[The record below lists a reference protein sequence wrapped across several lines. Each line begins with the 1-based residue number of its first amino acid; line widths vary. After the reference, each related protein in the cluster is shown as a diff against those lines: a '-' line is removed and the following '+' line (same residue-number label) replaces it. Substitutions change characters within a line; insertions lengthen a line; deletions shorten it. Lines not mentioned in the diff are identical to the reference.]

1 MKAGQ
6 TLRIAGR
13 SIRAHRL
20 RSALTVLGVVIGI
33 ASVIV
38 FATFGASVQ
47 AEVIAGVGD
56 TNANNVFIVPAD
68 TDEGGPGGLGATGRP
83 LFTEVDVN
91 ALRKQGDVRAVIPQ
105 GLVPLASVTY
115 NNRTIGQNQ
124 ATATIPATFNGSY
137 IVEGRGFESG
147 ESEVVINQAA
157 ADLFGGN
164 DTVGATI
171 RITPASGE
179 RRNVTV
185 VGITSGTRGGFSTGF
200 GDATPRFYL
209 PIDPFY
215 TTTVRSP
222 STPADVKAYPQVTVV
237 ADPSRVNEVK
247 NSVETYMNEESDATQ
262 LLPEGF
268 EINVQ
273 TSGDIVDEIEE
284 LIGQITR
291 FVTGIAVISLVVGA
305 IGIANITL
313 VSVTE
318 RTKEIGIMKAVGAR
332 NRDVL
337 QLFLTEAVLLGAL
350 GAAAGVPLGLAVAWG
365 ATAYA
370 EVGFALAPEWLAFS
384 VVMGITVGVVAG
396 LYPAWRASKIDP
408 IDALR
413 YE

>member
-1 MKAGQ
+1 MKSGQ

-47 AEVIAGVGD
+47 AEVVGGIGE
-56 TNANNVFIVPAD
+56 TNANNMFITPAEVD
-68 TDEGGPGGLGATGRP
+68 DEGPGGLGATGRP
-83 LFTEVDVN
+83 LFTDQDVSGLQEVDGV
-91 ALRKQGDVRAVIPQ
+91 QAVIPQ
-105 GLVPLASVTY
+105 GLAPVSTVG
-115 NNRTIGQNQ
+115 NRTISQDQ
-124 ATATIPATFNGSY
+124 AIATVPETFEGDY
-137 IVEGRGFESG
+137 IVAGERFENG
-147 ESEVVINQAA
+147 AREIVINQAA
-157 ADLFGGN
+157 AELFAGN
-164 DTVGATI
+164 DTVGSTI
-171 RITPASGE
+171 QLTRTSGN
-179 RRNVTV
+179 RTNVTV
-185 VGITSGTRGGFSTGF
+185 VGVTSGTRGVFSTDF
-200 GDATPRFYL
+200 GDATPQFYL
-209 PIDPFY
+209 PVDPFY
-215 TTTVRSP
+215 TTSVRSP
-222 STPADVKAYPQVTVV
+222 STPADVTAYPLVTVV
-237 ADPSRVNEVK
+237 ADPARVNDVK
-247 NSVETYMNEESDATQ
+247 ENVETYMTDDSDAAQ

-273 TSGDIVDEIEE
+273 TTGDIADEIEDVVS
-284 LIGQITR
+284 QITR

-313 VSVTE
+313 VSVAE
-318 RTKEIGIMKAVGAR
+318 RTNEIGIMKAVGAR

-350 GAAAGVPLGLAVAWG
+350 GAAAGVPLGLVVAWAG
-365 ATAYA
+365 TVYA

>member
-1 MKAGQ
+1 MKAGE

-20 RSALTVLGVVIGI
+20 RSTLTVLGVVIGI

-47 AEVIAGVGD
+47 AEVVGGIGE
-56 TNANNVFIVPAD
+56 TNANNMFVTPAEND
-68 TDEGGPGGLGATGRP
+68 SEGPGGFGAAGRP
-83 LFTEVDVN
+83 LFTDRDV
-91 ALRKQGDVRAVIPQ
+91 AELGKLDGVQAVIPQ
-105 GLVPLASVTY
+105 GIAPVSAVG
-115 NNRTIGQNQ
+115 NRTISQDQ
-124 ATATIPATFNGSY
+124 AIATVPETFEGDY
-137 IVEGRGFESG
+137 IVAG
-147 ESEVVINQAA
+147 ESFEPGSREIVINRAA
-157 ADLFGGN
+157 AELFDGN
-164 DTVGATI
+164 DTVGSTI
-171 RITPASGE
+171 QLTLSSGN
-179 RRNVTV
+179 RTNVTV
-185 VGITSGTRGGFSTGF
+185 AGVTSGTRGVFSTDF
-200 GDATPRFYL
+200 GEESPQFYL
-209 PIDPFY
+209 PVDPFY
-215 TTTVRSP
+215 TTSVPSP
-222 STPADVKAYPQVTVV
+222 SVSGADVPAYPLVTVV
-237 ADPSRVNEVK
+237 ADPSRVNEVQGT
-247 NSVETYMNEESDATQ
+247 VETYMTEESDASE

-273 TSGDIVDEIEE
+273 TSGDIADQIEE
-284 LIGQITR
+284 VIGQITR

-318 RTKEIGIMKAVGAR
+318 RTRQIGIMKAVGAR

-350 GAAAGVPLGLAVAWG
+350 GAGVGVPLGLGVGFA
-365 ATAYA
+365 ATVYA
-370 EVGFALAPEWLAFS
+370 DVGFALAPEWLAFS
-384 VVMGITVGVVAG
+384 VLMGVSVGVVAG